1 MARERR
7 SSQDIAD
14 AALSAIYNK
23 YQIPAERKGVKIE
36 GQKTSAEILSKAV
49 SQALLY
55 SDIGIGA
62 STN

>member
-14 AALSAIYNK
+14 AALSDIYNK

-36 GQKTSAEILSKAV
+36 GQKTSAQLLATAV
-49 SQALLY
+49 PQALLY
-55 SDIGIGA
+55 SEIGIGA
-62 STN
+62 RTN